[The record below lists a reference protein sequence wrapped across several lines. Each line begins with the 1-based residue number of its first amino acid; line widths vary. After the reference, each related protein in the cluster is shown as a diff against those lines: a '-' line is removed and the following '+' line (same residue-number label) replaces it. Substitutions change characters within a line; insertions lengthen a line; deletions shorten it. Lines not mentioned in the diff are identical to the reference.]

1 MTAPTLGV
9 LVPALSPTAWAVVV
23 AVLLLVA
30 VVTVV
35 CVVRARRL
43 DRLHRRTDA
52 ARAGLADALDR
63 RGAVALRV
71 ADAVTGPGAPV
82 LAAATDGPA
91 LRAAAHDAL
100 DACRTALRRDRSDA
114 DASASPS
121 DRSADASAPLS
132 DRSDADASAPL
143 SDRSDADASAP
154 HSVRGG
160 RPAPDQM
167 RGGRPAPDHA
177 GLDPCE
183 VAENTLTRRL
193 AAVDR
198 GRLPAGLAAEL
209 ADAEQSVLIARRVH
223 NDAVRD
229 TLDLRSRRLVRWLRL
244 AGTAPAPAYFEIADP
259 QPWQPAGPA
268 PAAPAPAGRVPDTAG

>member
-1 MTAPTLGV
+1 VTAPTLGV

-23 AVLLLVA
+23 AVLLLIA

-71 ADAVTGPGAPV
+71 ADALAGPG
-82 LAAATDGPA
+82 LAAARDVPA
-91 LRAAAHDAL
+91 LRVAAHDAL
-100 DACRTALRRDRSDA
+100 EACRTALR
-114 DASASPS
+114 
-121 DRSADASAPLS
+121 
-132 DRSDADASAPL
+132 
-143 SDRSDADASAP
+143 
-154 HSVRGG
+154 GQ
-160 RPAPDQM
+160 RPAADP
-167 RGGRPAPDHA
+167 PKPA

-193 AAVDR
+193 AGVDR

-244 AGTAPAPAYFEIADP
+244 AGTAPVPAYFEIADP
-259 QPWQPAGPA
+259 PPWQPAGPA
-268 PAAPAPAGRVPDTAG
+268 PAAPAPVATVPDAAG

>member
-1 MTAPTLGV
+1 VTAPTLGV
-9 LVPALSPTAWAVVV
+9 LVPALSPTAWTVVV
-23 AVLLLVA
+23 TVLLLVA
-30 VVTVV
+30 IVTVL

-71 ADAVTGPGAPV
+71 ADALDANPV
-82 LAAATDGPA
+82 RSAAQ
-91 LRAAAHDAL
+91 DAL
-100 DACRTALRRDRSDA
+100 DACRTALR
-114 DASASPS
+114 SAG
-121 DRSADASAPLS
+121 AL
-132 DRSDADASAPL
+132 
-143 SDRSDADASAP
+143 
-154 HSVRGG
+154 
-160 RPAPDQM
+160 
-167 RGGRPAPDHA
+167 
-177 GLDPCE
+177 LDPCE

-198 GRLPAGLAAEL
+198 SPLPTALAAEL

-259 QPWQPAGPA
+259 QPWQPPA
-268 PAAPAPAGRVPDTAG
+268 SSTPAGTGSTTAG

>member
-1 MTAPTLGV
+1 M

-63 RGAVALRV
+63 RGAVALQV
-71 ADAVTGPGAPV
+71 ADALAGPPGAAGSGPPV
-82 LAAATDGPA
+82 LADVPG

-100 DACRTALRRDRSDA
+100 DACRTALRRDRSDV
-114 DASASPS
+114 DAA
-121 DRSADASAPLS
+121 APY
-132 DRSDADASAPL
+132 
-143 SDRSDADASAP
+143 
-154 HSVRGG
+154 SVRGG
-160 RPAPDQM
+160 RPAPDQ
-167 RGGRPAPDHA
+167 A

-193 AAVDR
+193 AGVER

-244 AGTAPAPAYFEIADP
+244 AGTAPEPVYFEIADP
-259 QPWQPAGPA
+259 PSWQPAGPA
-268 PAAPAPAGRVPDTAG
+268 PAVPAPAGTGTDAAG

>member
-30 VVTVV
+30 VVTVI

-71 ADAVTGPGAPV
+71 ADA
-82 LAAATDGPA
+82 LAAPGRAGPRCAPPRTTPWTRAGRRCAAVTD
-91 LRAAAHDAL
+91 
-100 DACRTALRRDRSDA
+100 
-114 DASASPS
+114 
-121 DRSADASAPLS
+121 
-132 DRSDADASAPL
+132 
-143 SDRSDADASAP
+143 
-154 HSVRGG
+154 
-160 RPAPDQM
+160 
-167 RGGRPAPDHA
+167 A
-177 GLDPCE
+177 GLDACE

-193 AAVDR
+193 AGVDR
-198 GRLPAGLAAEL
+198 GALPAGLAAEL
-209 ADAEQSVLIARRVH
+209 ADVEQSVLIARRVH

-259 QPWQPAGPA
+259 QPWQPPA
-268 PAAPAPAGRVPDTAG
+268 PRPAAPAPAGTVPGAPG